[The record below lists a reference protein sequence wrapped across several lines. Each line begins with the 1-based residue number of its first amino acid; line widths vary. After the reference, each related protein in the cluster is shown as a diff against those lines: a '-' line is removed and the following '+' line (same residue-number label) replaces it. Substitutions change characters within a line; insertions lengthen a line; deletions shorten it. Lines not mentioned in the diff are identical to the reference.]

1 MHTDRILTMQAAM
14 ISDDPPPP
22 TLIPNVEM
30 TITFISD
37 AKKFAFAARHDNG
50 ESVYISP
57 LLAEQTGLDR
67 KSAGRVMTATIS
79 ANVDEFVGG
88 ATSTT
93 PWRVMSWT
101 RQASIP
107 VMVDGAIDD
116 LRTELEEL
124 CHLARQV
131 LARAER
137 ALTKLP

>member
-1 MHTDRILTMQAAM
+1 MVL
-14 ISDDPPPP
+14 
-22 TLIPNVEM
+22 
-30 TITFISD
+30 
-37 AKKFAFAARHDNG
+37 
-50 ESVYISP
+50 
-57 LLAEQTGLDR
+57 
-67 KSAGRVMTATIS
+67 TATIS

-101 RQASIP
+101 RQASTATP

-116 LRTELEEL
+116 LRTELEDL